1 MSTCRAIVLG
11 GGGARGA
18 LQVGALRALLEA
30 GLIPDLLV
38 GTSIG
43 AVNAVGLAFWG
54 PDRSGIDAL
63 ERAYQEIAESK
74 LMDQNL
80 GRVALRALLGRP
92 NTEASRR
99 VAEMLI
105 SKGITPEFRF
115 DQISGVRLAVVGAD
129 LETGQPVIYGQD
141 PSQSILDGLLA
152 SIAVPPWFAPIEKD
166 GRIIVDGGIVSNV
179 PIEAAVTLGATEIIA
194 LDLDDPR
201 STPGKHHPIDQ
212 YLDKLI
218 FTVSQRYKRLE
229 TALAEAQGVRVRI
242 IELRGPAAAPVWDFR
257 NYQELIQTG
266 YEIGCREISAWD
278 GYRPILEPQRPLS
291 NG

>member
-1 MSTCRAIVLG
+1 MNSCLAIVLG

-105 SKGITPEFRF
+105 SKGITPDIRF
-115 DQISGVRLAVVGAD
+115 DQIPGVRVAVIGAD
-129 LETGQPVIYGQD
+129 FETGLPVIYGQD
-141 PSQSILDGLLA
+141 PCESILEGLLA
-152 SIAVPPWFAPIEKD
+152 SIAVPLWFAPFEKD
-166 GRIIVDGGIVSNV
+166 GRTIVDGGIVSNL
-179 PIEAAVTLGATEIIA
+179 PIEAAVTLGATDIIA

-201 STPGKHHPIDQ
+201 PTPGKRHPVDQ

-218 FTVSQRYKRLE
+218 FTVSQRYRRLE
-229 TALAEAQGVRVRI
+229 TALAEAQGVRVRS
-242 IELRGPAAAPVWDFR
+242 IELRGPAAAPVWDFG
-257 NYQELIQTG
+257 NYRALIQTG
-266 YEIGCREISAWD
+266 YEIVCRELPCLLGSD
-278 GYRPILEPQRPLS
+278 ER
-291 NG
+291 